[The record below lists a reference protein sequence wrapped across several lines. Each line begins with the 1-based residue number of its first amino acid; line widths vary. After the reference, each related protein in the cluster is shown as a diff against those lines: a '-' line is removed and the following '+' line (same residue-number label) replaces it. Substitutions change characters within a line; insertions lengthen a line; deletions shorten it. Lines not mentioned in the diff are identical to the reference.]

1 MSLMLKS
8 LSITAILA
16 SSLFAN
22 ATVDKVVTEFQT
34 NRISANPQVKL
45 ESLSIFLKKELPTG
59 WYGYVFDIKANV
71 NGQTVEAKDT
81 VFSNGTLVTPE
92 LMDVKNG
99 RSFKDALTPSMSNEY
114 YSEKHLIAG
123 NKNAKHKVVIFSDP
137 LCAFCVDYLPE
148 AINKA
153 KQNPDLIALYYYHF
167 PLLRIHPAADVVTRA
182 MIVAKEKGVKD
193 IELKIYQ
200 ANLLDSLSSK
210 ESNQQLILDSVN
222 KVLKTSITLK
232 EIDAPKIVSQLEKDM
247 KMTDDMMVQGTP
259 TIFVDG
265 QMDRNRR
272 VFEGLKK

>member
-45 ESLSIFLKKELPTG
+45 EGLSIFLKKELPTG
-59 WYGYVFDIKANV
+59 WYGYVFDIKATV

-92 LMDVKNG
+92 LLDVKNG
-99 RSFKDALTPSMSNEY
+99 RSFKDALTPAMGSEY

-137 LCAFCVDYLPE
+137 LCAFCIDYLPE

-200 ANLLDSLSSK
+200 ANLLDSFSSK
-210 ESNQQLILDSVN
+210 ESDKQLILDSVN
-222 KVLKTSITLK
+222 KVLGTSITLK
-232 EIDAPKIVSQLEKDM
+232 EIDAPKITSQLEKDM

>member
-1 MSLMLKS
+1 MMSLMLKS

-59 WYGYVFDIKANV
+59 WYGYVFDIKAIV

-81 VFSNGTLVTPE
+81 VFTNGTLVTPE
-92 LMDVKNG
+92 LLDVKNG
-99 RSFKDALTPSMSNEY
+99 RSFKDALTPAMGSEY
-114 YSEKHLIAG
+114 YNEEHLIAG

-137 LCAFCVDYLPE
+137 LCAFCIDYIPV
-148 AINKA
+148 AIDKA
-153 KQNPDLIALYYYHF
+153 KENPDLIALYYYHF
-167 PLLRIHPAADVVTRA
+167 PLLRIHPAADVVSRA
-182 MIVAKEKGVKD
+182 MIVAKEKGIKD
-193 IELKIYQ
+193 IEWKIYQ
-200 ANLLDSLSSK
+200 ANLLESTSSK
-210 ESNQQLILDSVN
+210 ESNQQLILDNVN

-247 KMTDDMMVQGTP
+247 KMTNEMMVQGTP

-265 QMDRNRR
+265 QMDRNRK
-272 VFEGLKK
+272 VFEGL